1 MNISLSIAIALVSA
15 VYFAFD
21 PTAEAKPK
29 PTPCPGVFEISDCP
43 AEGCG
48 KGIDTELNKRKNIRS
63 DDGEATLKSVKWMKT
78 DLSDPSPKAGF
89 CADEI
94 RDRTKLKESGEGQ
107 KITVMAWA
115 LAARKGSQES
125 CNCKL
130 SASQDTDNH
139 IVLVQPKPKEGEPP
153 NPKLE
158 HPMLDADED
167 DSETAEFTPRAR
179 VDHPNFTQE
188 KLESLIDPDWS
199 LGDTPTKG
207 KLLVR
212 VTGLL
217 MFDSEH
223 YCSRPLTRH
232 NNWEI
237 HPVLKMEYCPEDQIC
252 KEDSDE
258 NWVDLDND

>member
-1 MNISLSIAIALVSA
+1 MKRTQLVPILF
-15 VYFAFD
+15 VFVFAFIS
-21 PTAEAKPK
+21 TAEAKPK

-48 KGIDTELNKRKNIRS
+48 DGVDGELNKRKNIPANDS
-63 DDGEATLKSVKWMKT
+63 EATLKNIKWMKA
-78 DLSDPSPKAGF
+78 LPNPSPKAEF
-89 CADEI
+89 CADQI
-94 RDRTKLKESGEGQ
+94 RDRTQLTASGEGQ
-107 KITVMAWA
+107 KITVVAWA
-115 LAARKGSQES
+115 LAARKGGQES

-139 IVLVQPKPKEGEPP
+139 IVLVEPKDQPDP
-153 NPKLE
+153 NKE
-158 HPMLDADED
+158 HPTLVADEG
-167 DSETAEFTPRAR
+167 DSETAEFTPRTR

-199 LGDTPTKG
+199 LGETPKQG

-232 NNWEI
+232 NNWEL
-237 HPVLKMEYCPEDQIC
+237 HPVLKMEYCPDG
-252 KEDSDE
+252 KECRQDSDE
-258 NWVDLDND
+258 NWVDLEKE